1 MKLLVTNIAY
11 LCGTDTKRPTRLCGA
26 EMQRFEVT
34 ERAYLLIENG
44 RFASFD
50 PETALTADM
59 RMGAEVID
67 AQGGTVMPS
76 WCDAHTHIVY
86 AGSREGEFV
95 DKIRGLSYEEIARRG
110 GAF

>member
-44 RFASFD
+44 RFASFARNG
-50 PETALTADM
+50 TYSRHAD
-59 RMGAEVID
+59 
-67 AQGGTVMPS
+67 
-76 WCDAHTHIVY
+76 
-86 AGSREGEFV
+86 
-95 DKIRGLSYEEIARRG
+95 RGRG
-110 GAF
+110 H